1 MEFAAFY
8 TVKHITGTNM
18 KLDYDINDKISYK
31 SIIQPISFELSVV
44 SYGII
49 TNNIPKIASQK
60 QEATEI
66 PKYKIVTVVS
76 FCIFSK

>member
-18 KLDYDINDKISYK
+18 KVDYDINDKISYK
-31 SIIQPISFELSVV
+31 SIIQPISFELSVF

-49 TNNIPKIASQK
+49 TKNIPKIAFQK